1 MYIYI
6 YTLPISSQLAARP
19 GAGVPTLGVRKFG
32 AKYPHYPSFIV
43 AQEWRDWANRI
54 TQNSQNIEV

>member
-1 MYIYI
+1 
-6 YTLPISSQLAARP
+6 
-19 GAGVPTLGVRKFG
+19 VRKFG